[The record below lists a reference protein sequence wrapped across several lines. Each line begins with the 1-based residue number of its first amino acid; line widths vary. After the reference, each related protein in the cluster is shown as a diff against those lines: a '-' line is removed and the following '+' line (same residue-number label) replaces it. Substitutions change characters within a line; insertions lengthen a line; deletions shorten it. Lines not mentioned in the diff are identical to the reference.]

1 MEPKHG
7 KDSDKGALEE
17 TSVRIQ
23 EEVPLVSK
31 PETHDQRSGSVPAA
45 KPTQCCNV
53 PAPVLTISTC
63 LLISLFGDS
72 LLYAVLPVVHS
83 ELGKWGEGE
92 VGYALLMC
100 IPRKIGSLLLYMR

>member
-1 MEPKHG
+1 MESKDA
-7 KDSDKGALEE
+7 KDSDKGAREE

-31 PETHDQRSGSVPAA
+31 QETPDQKSGSVPAA

-53 PAPVLTISTC
+53 PASVLTISTC

-83 ELGKWGEGE
+83 ELSK
-92 VGYALLMC
+92 
-100 IPRKIGSLLLYMR
+100 